1 VRRLEFPERT
11 TYLARDTIVLI
22 AYYGEIVLT
31 VVSHVLKFFYGEI
44 VL

>member
-1 VRRLEFPERT
+1 MTGFLPRLT
-11 TYLARDTIVLI
+11 SLARDPIVLI